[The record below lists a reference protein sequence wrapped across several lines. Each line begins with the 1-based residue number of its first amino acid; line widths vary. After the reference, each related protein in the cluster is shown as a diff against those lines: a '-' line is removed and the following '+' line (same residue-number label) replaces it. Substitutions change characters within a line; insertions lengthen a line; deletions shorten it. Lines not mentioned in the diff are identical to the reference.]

1 VKIAND
7 CQQDRLAQT
16 KEPVYMDAQGRDEL
30 KRVLDQH
37 MTFFVATSNDDKP
50 WITGLYF
57 GEEFVPVAEG
67 SDDLKMVIYCTVLN
81 DTRKIQNLKDNP
93 NVSFYIGPLEPTEV
107 IQGMGLMSIITD
119 PLEREHAIKVLVA
132 KAPPAQMFIDFLPV
146 TPVVLRPSE
155 IKLANYLEGTKNRRY
170 WVDPDTGLEVPPAFP
185 TPAPVAAASATNED
199 AINKAAAATQ
209 TNAPAP
215 AGDAP
220 TASEM
225 SSQIVNP
232 TDAASASADAAPI
245 IASANAAANGQ
256 KVEGFGWVGAEV
268 QGQSF
273 SEQFKLFIKATRAAV
288 LPVML
293 LPVLL
298 GAALA
303 FAFNNHTLNI
313 WTLLLTIVGAAAA
326 HLASNTV
333 NDYWDYK
340 SGADTAAD
348 TVEGGVGTHSGVL
361 TGGILSLRQVGLI
374 TATLFGI
381 ALICGIALTLLTGPW
396 VLIFAVLGFLLA
408 YFYVAPPI
416 AYGYVG
422 HGLGEIGV
430 LFSFGVLPTMGA
442 YYVQTGQVG
451 WLPFL
456 VSLPVGLLTTDIL
469 FNHSFLQWQADK
481 QVHKNT
487 PVVTLG
493 PDRALTVS
501 GLIVALAYLTIALN
515 VLLGYL
521 PWFALAGLITIP
533 IIMKG
538 LQTARQIKAVPGYG
552 ALMAAT
558 LQTDMNTGLLLI
570 ISLIVAAFLGSATS
584 FLHF

>member
-1 VKIAND
+1 
-7 CQQDRLAQT
+7 
-16 KEPVYMDAQGRDEL
+16 MDAQGRDEL

-37 MTFFVATSNDDKP
+37 MTFFVATSNNDKP

-81 DTRKIQNLKDNP
+81 DTRKLQNLKDNP

-107 IQGMGLMSIITD
+107 IQGTGLMSVIDD
-119 PLEREHAIKVLVA
+119 PAEREHAIKVLVA

-155 IKLANYLEGTKNRRY
+155 IKLANYLDGTKNRRY
-170 WVDPDTGLEVPPAFP
+170 WVDPYTGMEVPPAFP
-185 TPAPVAAASATNED
+185 TPAPAMVASTANED
-199 AINKAAAATQ
+199 AINKAAASAA
-209 TNAPAP
+209 APAAEAP
-215 AGDAP
+215 AQMENP
-220 TASEM
+220 T
-225 SSQIVNP
+225 VNP
-232 TDAASASADAAPI
+232 TDAASASAGAAHTSGVAAAP
-245 IASANAAANGQ
+245 ASGQ
-256 KVEGFGWVGAEV
+256 KVEGFGWVGNEV
-268 QGQSF
+268 QGKSF
-273 SEQFKLFIKATRAAV
+273 AEQFKLFMKTTRAAV

-303 FAFNNHTLNI
+303 FAFNNHTLNV
-313 WTLLLTIVGAAAA
+313 WTLLLTIIGAGAA

-348 TVEGGVGTHSGVL
+348 TVAGGVGTHSGVL
-361 TGGILSLRQVGLI
+361 TGGILSLRQMGLI
-374 TATLFGI
+374 TAALFAI
-381 ALICGIALTLLTGPW
+381 ALICGIALTLLVGPW
-396 VLIFAVLGFLLA
+396 VLIFAVAGFLLA

-416 AYGYVG
+416 AYGYIG

-456 VSLPVGLLTTDIL
+456 VSLPVGLFTTDIL

-481 QVHKNT
+481 QVGKNT
-487 PVVTLG
+487 PVATLG

-501 GLIVALAYLTIALN
+501 GVIVVFAYLTIALN

-521 PWFALAGLITIP
+521 PWFALVALITVP

-538 LQTARQIKAVPGYG
+538 LQTARQIKAIPGYG

-558 LQTDMNTGLLLI
+558 LQTDLNTGLLLI
-570 ISLIVAAFLGSATS
+570 ASLIVAAFVGAVS
-584 FLHF
+584 FVRF

>member
-1 VKIAND
+1 
-7 CQQDRLAQT
+7 
-16 KEPVYMDAQGRDEL
+16 MDAQARDEL

-37 MTFFVATSNDDKP
+37 MTFFVATSNNDKP

-67 SDDLKMVIYCTVLN
+67 SDDLKMVIYCTVLR
-81 DTRKIQNLKDNP
+81 DTRKLQNLKANP

-107 IQGMGLMSIITD
+107 IQGTGIMEIVTD
-119 PLEREHAIKVLVA
+119 PAEAEHAVKVLVA
-132 KAPPAQMFIDFLPV
+132 KAPPAQFFIDHVPV
-146 TPVVLRPSE
+146 WPVVLRPTE
-155 IKLANYLEGTKNRRY
+155 IKLANYWEPDKNRRY
-170 WVDPDTGLEVPPAFP
+170 WVDARTGLPTPPAFP
-185 TPAPVAAASATNED
+185 TPPPQPQPPAQAASETVAPD
-199 AINKAAAATQ
+199 ASVA
-209 TNAPAP
+209 
-215 AGDAP
+215 
-220 TASEM
+220 ASEM
-225 SSQIVNP
+225 TTSVAEANPAIGAESILPSSSNEG
-232 TDAASASADAAPI
+232 
-245 IASANAAANGQ
+245 AAANEAVAPTLVTSDVPTAATGPK
-256 KVEGFGWVGAEV
+256 KVAEFGKGSGLGWVNEEV
-268 QGQSF
+268 SGRSF
-273 SEQFKLFIKATRAAV
+273 GEQVKLLLKATRAGV
-288 LPVML
+288 LLVML

-303 FAFNNHTLNI
+303 FAFNHNAFNPWL
-313 WTLLLTIVGAAAA
+313 LLLTVIGAGAA

-348 TVEGGVGTHSGVL
+348 TVAGGVGTHSGVL
-361 TGGILSLRQVGLI
+361 TSGTLTLRQMGVI
-374 TATLFGI
+374 SAVLFAI
-381 ALICGIALTLLTGPW
+381 ALACGIALTWLVGPW
-396 VLIFAVLGFLLA
+396 VLIFAVGGFLLA

-430 LFSFGVLPTMGA
+430 LFSFGVLPVMGS

-456 VSLPVGLLTTDIL
+456 ASLPIGLLTTAIL

-493 PDRALTVS
+493 PERALTVS
-501 GLIVALAYLTIALN
+501 GLLIAAAYLTIALN

-521 PWFALAGLITIP
+521 PWYALVALITIP
-533 IIMKG
+533 MMIKG
-538 LQTARQIKAVPGYG
+538 LQTARRVKAVPGYG

-558 LQTDMNTGLLLI
+558 FQADVNTGLLLI
-570 ISLIVAAFLGSATS
+570 ASLIIAAFWA
-584 FLHF
+584 